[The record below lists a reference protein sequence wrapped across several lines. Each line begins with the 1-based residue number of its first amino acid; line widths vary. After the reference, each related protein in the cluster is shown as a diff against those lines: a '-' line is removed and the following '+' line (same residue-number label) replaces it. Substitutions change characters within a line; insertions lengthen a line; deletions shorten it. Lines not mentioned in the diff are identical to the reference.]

1 MRERMS
7 VCMEAHE
14 VLAFYAV
21 FFFGVHVTR
30 RGKRDGMGHVC
41 RD

>member
-21 FFFGVHVTR
+21 FFL
-30 RGKRDGMGHVC
+30 VC
-41 RD
+41 M

>member
-21 FFFGVHVTR
+21 FGVHVTR